1 MSELNERISLGG
13 FGIGGVFRY
22 EGLRLPGLDGPSNL
36 IIAASKPPPPPPP
49 PAPPPVQDYDSSDD
63 GSLGLSGFN
72 IGHIIGAPVRLAGH
86 ALAPLAKAAGKTGI
100 PQWTNRHLI
109 KPIVEPALKAA
120 ALVAIDVE
128 STGIHT
134 LINTFV
140 PAPVSNLLHGLTSVA
155 VGEIKDG
162 VEGRPQ
168 LSPETIVHTM
178 VGALTFLGAGTSVVQ
193 ALFDA
198 VFELKLKP
206 SAIAP
211 AITYML
217 ANWAPPPGK
226 TLSAN
231 TQEELV
237 GAKATYDTQIHDP
250 LKGILTT
257 AVKLIADIAT
267 SGKVRKSD
275 LQGIVG
281 NGSVI
286 DKIMGLFG
294 IHDGPPADVLATIA
308 QVPVVMQPTMQKAA
322 SAAVFAAATG
332 GNAAQ
337 AANLV
342 LAAHPM
348 TQHLVHPAPPTQ
360 RPAPPAPSVHR
371 PAPPRGPEH
380 RHHRPQGPGQPA
392 GAAPL
397 PTPPMTGNY
406 APYPAVTS

>member
-128 STGIHT
+128 SAGIHT

-140 PAPVSNLLHGLTSVA
+140 PTPVSNLLHGLTSVA

-168 LSPETIVHTM
+168 LSPEAIVHTM

-198 VFELKLKP
+198 AFELKLKP

-226 TLSAN
+226 TLSAK

-237 GAKATYDTQIHDP
+237 GAKATYDTQIQDP
-250 LKGILTT
+250 LRGIFTT

-294 IHDGPPADVLATIA
+294 VHDGPPADVLTNIEKT
-308 QVPVVMQPTMQKAA
+308 VPPPMQPAMKKAA

-332 GNAAQ
+332 GNATT

-342 LAAHPM
+342 LASHPT
-348 TQHLVHPAPPTQ
+348 TQHLVQHPAPPAPPTQ
-360 RPAPPAPSVHR
+360 RLVPPH
-371 PAPPRGPEH
+371 
-380 RHHRPQGPGQPA
+380 HHRPHGPVQMPGP
-392 GAAPL
+392 APL
-397 PTPPMTGNY
+397 PTPPMASDY
-406 APYPAVTS
+406 APYPAVTR